1 MPDVVRL
8 PHRLLADELELRMW
22 TRDDLPALHDAIV
35 SSVEHLRPWMPWIAL
50 EPQTIEQRAE
60 LIARWRQEWL
70 DGGDVPLGIFVDGE
84 VAGAGGLHR
93 RRGPGV
99 LEIGYWLRPRFVGRG
114 LASGTARL
122 LTEAAFAVPGIE
134 AVEIHHDKA
143 NVRSGA
149 VPRRLGFTLLSEEP
163 DEIEA
168 PGEVGIDCTWR
179 LERAIWAGVDAA
191 G

>member
-8 PHRLLADELELRMW
+8 PDRLIADELELRMW
-22 TRDDLPALHDAIV
+22 TRDDLPAFHDAIV
-35 SSVEHLRPWMPWIAL
+35 GSVEHLRPWMPWIAL

-70 DGGDVPLGIFVDGE
+70 DGGDVLIGIFVDAE

-99 LEIGYWLRPRFVGRG
+99 LEIGYWLRPSFVGRG
-114 LASGTARL
+114 LATKTARL

-149 VPRRLGFTLLSEEP
+149 VPRRLGFTLVSEEP

-179 LERAIWAGVDAA
+179 LERAIWAGVGTA